1 MAKADYLKS
10 ARKKLQLATVKEKV
24 QKLRGLSPDE
34 ADSELVKLHKA
45 LSVTFGEKDA
55 ADLILEAIEENDRM
69 MASTIASVVNSMSV
83 DQLAAL
89 GDKA

>member
-69 MASTIASVVNSMSV
+69 IETTISSFVGSMSAE
-83 DQLAAL
+83 QLAAL
-89 GDKA
+89 GEKS